1 MWALI
6 ISNFDVFNKKDV
18 RLFSTEEEAME
29 EMEEEFLYICNC
41 YHRKGSLYESKSGI
55 NKRKRYAKVCE
66 INWYGIKCIELDVIR
81 VLNRREDD

>member
-6 ISNFDVFNKKDV
+6 ISNFDIFNKKDV
-18 RLFSTEEEAME
+18 RLFSTEEEAMS

-55 NKRKRYAKVCE
+55 NKRKRYAKVWE
-66 INWYGIKCIELDVIR
+66 ITWYGVKCVELNVAR
-81 VLNRREDD
+81 VRDERKDD